1 MSAAALQA
9 PPTAAAPGCGWLP
22 AGTVY
27 GTLLNFR
34 REWDLWAP
42 RVAEPPYKAAPQ
54 APVLY
59 VKTANT
65 FAAQGAAVAVPGP
78 LWLGPTL
85 GLVVADS
92 VPNSALAQS
101 TSAPAAT
108 NSVVNGVVLGGVPIG
123 AVVLADDLSLP
134 HDSYYRPAIRFRN
147 RDGFLVCGQPV
158 PAADV
163 DLAALRIEAWLNG
176 ARVQTIDLATLVRSA
191 ATLLA
196 DVNAFMTLQPG
207 DVLLL
212 GTDCL
217 PDGSRPLGQPGDRVE
232 IRADGL
238 PILQHTLV
246 DEDTSDAGPPQGA
259 KAPSGGSAVHEVK
272 SVAAMSTS

>member
-42 RVAEPPYKAAPQ
+42 RMAEPPYKAAPQ

-78 LWLGPTL
+78 VWLGPTL

-92 VPNSALAQS
+92 GSNSALARPP
-101 TSAPAAT
+101 SAQAAID
-108 NSVVNGVVLGGVPIG
+108 SVVIGGVPMG
-123 AVVLADDLSLP
+123 ALVLVDDLSLP

-158 PAADV
+158 PAAGV

-176 ARVQTIDLATLVRSA
+176 ARVQTIDLATLVRSVD
-191 ATLLA
+191 TLVA

-232 IRADGL
+232 IRAAGF

-246 DEDTSDAGPPQGA
+246 ED
-259 KAPSGGSAVHEVK
+259 AP
-272 SVAAMSTS
+272 